1 LGEGKLAI
9 SIGKQS
15 LLTFAVDADFWSA
28 LIHSFYACLS
38 NGASV
43 YLVPQTPLYAVLP
56 CITARTSRNTFFSS
70 HQTLKYLSHFSY
82 TLLIRVRIKVEYC
95 GLLLLP
101 PPCPVFLNGYR
112 RR

>member
-9 SIGKQS
+9 KIGKQS

-38 NGASV
+38 NGATV
-43 YLVPQTPLYAVLP
+43 YLAPQIPLYAVLP

-82 TLLIRVRIKVEYC
+82 TLLLAIGVRIKVDIAAFSSFYHV
-95 GLLLLP
+95 P
-101 PPCPVFLNGYR
+101 SF
-112 RR
+112 